1 MLEQLK
7 KEVYEANMELPK
19 RGLITYTWG
28 NVSGIDRES
37 GLFVI
42 KPSGVDYDKLSPE
55 DMVVMDLDGNRVE
68 GDLNP
73 SSDTPTHIELYKAF
87 KDLGGIVHTHSPW
100 ATSWA
105 QAGRSIPC
113 YGTTHADYFYG
124 EIPCARSLTK
134 EEIEEAYEKNTGLVI
149 IETFKD
155 KNPVYVPGVLCTNHG
170 PFTWGAD
177 AAEAVHNAVV
187 LEEVAK
193 MAYRCEHL
201 NPEAKPA
208 PQYLQDKHFFKR
220 QNGVCLFELQNDEI
234 KVITSNLGCH
244 ILSVFTKDRDGN
256 YGDVVLG
263 YQDVEDCHKDDKFL
277 GCIIGRV
284 ANRIANGEFQL
295 NGKTYKLAVNSGP
308 NTLHGGI
315 NGFNQKIF
323 NYEILEDGIRFIYLS
338 PDMEEG
344 FPGSLCLKI
353 VYRLS
358 GNELKMEYEAM
369 TDQDTLIN
377 IANHS
382 YFNLSAKDS
391 KIYDHQL
398 MIKSDQIACA
408 DENGLPTGE
417 FLDVENTPFDF
428 KSFHE
433 IGERIHDDDEQLRFV
448 GGYDHCFML
457 KDEKNQAVLYDK
469 ESGRKL
475 TITTTLPCMQ
485 LYAGNFLAGGSDG
498 KFGKPYENR
507 DGVALEPQFLPN
519 SMNIEKKPR
528 VILRKGEEY
537 EAVTTYR
544 FETE

>member
-1 MLEQLK
+1 MMKVRMIEQ
-7 KEVYEANMELPK
+7 
-19 RGLITYTWG
+19 R
-28 NVSGIDRES
+28 D
-37 GLFVI
+37 
-42 KPSGVDYDKLSPE
+42 
-55 DMVVMDLDGNRVE
+55 
-68 GDLNP
+68 
-73 SSDTPTHIELYKAF
+73 
-87 KDLGGIVHTHSPW
+87 
-100 ATSWA
+100 
-105 QAGRSIPC
+105 
-113 YGTTHADYFYG
+113 
-124 EIPCARSLTK
+124 
-134 EEIEEAYEKNTGLVI
+134 
-149 IETFKD
+149 
-155 KNPVYVPGVLCTNHG
+155 
-170 PFTWGAD
+170 
-177 AAEAVHNAVV
+177 
-187 LEEVAK
+187 
-193 MAYRCEHL
+193 
-201 NPEAKPA
+201 
-208 PQYLQDKHFFKR
+208 
-220 QNGVCLFELQNDEI
+220 NGVCLFELKNDEI
-234 KVITSNLGCH
+234 RVITSNLGCH
-244 ILSVFTKDRDGN
+244 ILSVFTKDREGN
-256 YGDVVLG
+256 FGDVVLG
-263 YQDVEDCHKDDKFL
+263 FENVEDCWHGD
-277 GCIIGRV
+277 GSYMGAIAGRV
-284 ANRIANGEFQL
+284 ANRIGDAKFEL
-295 NGKTYKLAVNSGP
+295 NGKTYELAANNGKNS
-308 NTLHGGI
+308 LHGGI
-315 NGFNQKIF
+315 KGFNQKIF
-323 NYEILEDGIRFIYLS
+323 KYELLEDGIRFIYLS

-344 FPGSLCLKI
+344 FPGSLYLKI

-369 TDQDTLIN
+369 SDQDTLIN

-382 YFNLSAKDS
+382 FFNLSAKDS

-408 DENGLPTGE
+408 DENGLPTGK

-457 KDEKNQAVLYDK
+457 KDEKDQAVLYDK

>member
-1 MLEQLK
+1 MMK
-7 KEVYEANMELPK
+7 VKM
-19 RGLITYTWG
+19 
-28 NVSGIDRES
+28 
-37 GLFVI
+37 
-42 KPSGVDYDKLSPE
+42 
-55 DMVVMDLDGNRVE
+55 
-68 GDLNP
+68 
-73 SSDTPTHIELYKAF
+73 IE
-87 KDLGGIVHTHSPW
+87 
-100 ATSWA
+100 
-105 QAGRSIPC
+105 
-113 YGTTHADYFYG
+113 
-124 EIPCARSLTK
+124 
-134 EEIEEAYEKNTGLVI
+134 
-149 IETFKD
+149 
-155 KNPVYVPGVLCTNHG
+155 
-170 PFTWGAD
+170 
-177 AAEAVHNAVV
+177 
-187 LEEVAK
+187 
-193 MAYRCEHL
+193 
-201 NPEAKPA
+201 
-208 PQYLQDKHFFKR
+208 KR

-308 NTLHGGI
+308 NTIHGGI

-344 FPGSLCLKI
+344 FPGSLYLKI

-369 TDQDTLIN
+369 SDQDTLIN

-382 YFNLSAKDS
+382 FFNLSAKDS

-408 DENGLPTGE
+408 DENGLPTGK

-448 GGYDHCFML
+448 GGYDHSFML
-457 KDEKNQAVLYDK
+457 KDENDQAVLYDK
-469 ESGRKL
+469 ESRRKI
-475 TITTTLPCMQ
+475 TITTTLQSMQ
-485 LYAGNFLAGGSDG
+485 L
-498 KFGKPYENR
+498 
-507 DGVALEPQFLPN
+507 
-519 SMNIEKKPR
+519 
-528 VILRKGEEY
+528 
-537 EAVTTYR
+537 
-544 FETE
+544 

>member
-1 MLEQLK
+1 MMK
-7 KEVYEANMELPK
+7 VKM
-19 RGLITYTWG
+19 
-28 NVSGIDRES
+28 
-37 GLFVI
+37 
-42 KPSGVDYDKLSPE
+42 
-55 DMVVMDLDGNRVE
+55 
-68 GDLNP
+68 
-73 SSDTPTHIELYKAF
+73 IE
-87 KDLGGIVHTHSPW
+87 
-100 ATSWA
+100 
-105 QAGRSIPC
+105 
-113 YGTTHADYFYG
+113 
-124 EIPCARSLTK
+124 
-134 EEIEEAYEKNTGLVI
+134 
-149 IETFKD
+149 
-155 KNPVYVPGVLCTNHG
+155 
-170 PFTWGAD
+170 
-177 AAEAVHNAVV
+177 
-187 LEEVAK
+187 
-193 MAYRCEHL
+193 
-201 NPEAKPA
+201 
-208 PQYLQDKHFFKR
+208 KR

-323 NYEILEDGIRFIYLS
+323 NYEILEDGVRFIYLS

-369 TDQDTLIN
+369 SDQDTLIN

-382 YFNLSAKDS
+382 FFNLSAKDS

-398 MIKSDQIACA
+398 MIKSDQIAYA

-457 KDEKNQAVLYDK
+457 KDEKDQAVLYDK

>member
-1 MLEQLK
+1 MMK
-7 KEVYEANMELPK
+7 VKM
-19 RGLITYTWG
+19 
-28 NVSGIDRES
+28 
-37 GLFVI
+37 
-42 KPSGVDYDKLSPE
+42 
-55 DMVVMDLDGNRVE
+55 
-68 GDLNP
+68 
-73 SSDTPTHIELYKAF
+73 IE
-87 KDLGGIVHTHSPW
+87 
-100 ATSWA
+100 
-105 QAGRSIPC
+105 
-113 YGTTHADYFYG
+113 
-124 EIPCARSLTK
+124 
-134 EEIEEAYEKNTGLVI
+134 
-149 IETFKD
+149 
-155 KNPVYVPGVLCTNHG
+155 
-170 PFTWGAD
+170 
-177 AAEAVHNAVV
+177 
-187 LEEVAK
+187 
-193 MAYRCEHL
+193 
-201 NPEAKPA
+201 
-208 PQYLQDKHFFKR
+208 KR

-344 FPGSLCLKI
+344 FPGNLYLKI

-369 TDQDTLIN
+369 SDQDTLIN

-398 MIKSDQIACA
+398 MIKSDQIAYA

-457 KDEKNQAVLYDK
+457 KDEKDQAVLYDL
-469 ESGRKL
+469 SL
-475 TITTTLPCMQ
+475 IH
-485 LYAGNFLAGGSDG
+485 
-498 KFGKPYENR
+498 
-507 DGVALEPQFLPN
+507 
-519 SMNIEKKPR
+519 I
-528 VILRKGEEY
+528 
-537 EAVTTYR
+537 
-544 FETE
+544 

>member
-1 MLEQLK
+1 MMKVRMIEQ
-7 KEVYEANMELPK
+7 
-19 RGLITYTWG
+19 R
-28 NVSGIDRES
+28 D
-37 GLFVI
+37 
-42 KPSGVDYDKLSPE
+42 
-55 DMVVMDLDGNRVE
+55 
-68 GDLNP
+68 
-73 SSDTPTHIELYKAF
+73 
-87 KDLGGIVHTHSPW
+87 
-100 ATSWA
+100 
-105 QAGRSIPC
+105 
-113 YGTTHADYFYG
+113 
-124 EIPCARSLTK
+124 
-134 EEIEEAYEKNTGLVI
+134 
-149 IETFKD
+149 
-155 KNPVYVPGVLCTNHG
+155 
-170 PFTWGAD
+170 
-177 AAEAVHNAVV
+177 
-187 LEEVAK
+187 
-193 MAYRCEHL
+193 
-201 NPEAKPA
+201 
-208 PQYLQDKHFFKR
+208 
-220 QNGVCLFELQNDEI
+220 NGVCLFELKNDEI

-244 ILSVFTKDRDGN
+244 VLSVFTKDREGN
-256 YGDVVLG
+256 FGDVVLG
-263 YQDVEDCHKDDKFL
+263 FENVEDCWHGD
-277 GCIIGRV
+277 GSYMGAIAGRV
-284 ANRIANGEFQL
+284 ANRIGDAKFEL
-295 NGKTYKLAVNSGP
+295 NGKTYELAANNGKNS
-308 NTLHGGI
+308 LHGGI
-315 NGFNQKIF
+315 KGFNQKIF
-323 NYEILEDGIRFIYLS
+323 KYELLEDGIRFIYLS

-344 FPGSLCLKI
+344 FPGSLYLKI

-369 TDQDTLIN
+369 SDQDTLIN

-382 YFNLSAKDS
+382 FFNLSAKDS

-408 DENGLPTGE
+408 DENGLPTGK

-457 KDEKNQAVLYDK
+457 KDEKDHAVLYDK

-475 TITTTLPCMQ
+475 TITTTLPCKQ

>member
-1 MLEQLK
+1 MKVRMIEQ
-7 KEVYEANMELPK
+7 
-19 RGLITYTWG
+19 R
-28 NVSGIDRES
+28 D
-37 GLFVI
+37 
-42 KPSGVDYDKLSPE
+42 
-55 DMVVMDLDGNRVE
+55 
-68 GDLNP
+68 
-73 SSDTPTHIELYKAF
+73 
-87 KDLGGIVHTHSPW
+87 
-100 ATSWA
+100 
-105 QAGRSIPC
+105 
-113 YGTTHADYFYG
+113 
-124 EIPCARSLTK
+124 
-134 EEIEEAYEKNTGLVI
+134 
-149 IETFKD
+149 
-155 KNPVYVPGVLCTNHG
+155 
-170 PFTWGAD
+170 
-177 AAEAVHNAVV
+177 
-187 LEEVAK
+187 
-193 MAYRCEHL
+193 
-201 NPEAKPA
+201 
-208 PQYLQDKHFFKR
+208 
-220 QNGVCLFELQNDEI
+220 NGVCLFELKNDEI

-244 ILSVFTKDRDGN
+244 VLSVFTKDREGN
-256 YGDVVLG
+256 FGDVVLG
-263 YQDVEDCHKDDKFL
+263 FENVEDCWHGD
-277 GCIIGRV
+277 GSYMGAIAGRV
-284 ANRIANGEFQL
+284 ANRIGDAKFEL
-295 NGKTYKLAVNSGP
+295 NGKTYELAANNGKNS
-308 NTLHGGI
+308 LHGGI
-315 NGFNQKIF
+315 KGFNQKIF
-323 NYEILEDGIRFIYLS
+323 KYELLEDGIRFIHLS

-344 FPGSLCLKI
+344 FPGSLYLKI

-369 TDQDTLIN
+369 SDQDTLIN

-433 IGERIHDDDEQLRFV
+433 IGERIHDDDEQLKFV

-457 KDEKNQAVLYDK
+457 KDEKDQAVLYDK

-528 VILRKGEEY
+528 VILRKDEEY

>member
-1 MLEQLK
+1 MKVRMIEQ
-7 KEVYEANMELPK
+7 
-19 RGLITYTWG
+19 R
-28 NVSGIDRES
+28 D
-37 GLFVI
+37 
-42 KPSGVDYDKLSPE
+42 
-55 DMVVMDLDGNRVE
+55 
-68 GDLNP
+68 
-73 SSDTPTHIELYKAF
+73 
-87 KDLGGIVHTHSPW
+87 
-100 ATSWA
+100 
-105 QAGRSIPC
+105 
-113 YGTTHADYFYG
+113 
-124 EIPCARSLTK
+124 
-134 EEIEEAYEKNTGLVI
+134 
-149 IETFKD
+149 
-155 KNPVYVPGVLCTNHG
+155 
-170 PFTWGAD
+170 
-177 AAEAVHNAVV
+177 
-187 LEEVAK
+187 
-193 MAYRCEHL
+193 
-201 NPEAKPA
+201 
-208 PQYLQDKHFFKR
+208 
-220 QNGVCLFELQNDEI
+220 NGVCLFELKNDEI

-244 ILSVFTKDRDGN
+244 VLSVFTKDREGN
-256 YGDVVLG
+256 FGDVVLG
-263 YQDVEDCHKDDKFL
+263 FENVEDCWHGD
-277 GCIIGRV
+277 GSYMGAIVGRV
-284 ANRIANGEFQL
+284 ANRIGDAKFEL
-295 NGKTYKLAVNSGP
+295 NGKTYELAANNGKNS
-308 NTLHGGI
+308 LHGGI
-315 NGFNQKIF
+315 KGFNQKIF
-323 NYEILEDGIRFIYLS
+323 KYELLEDGIRFIYLS

-344 FPGSLCLKI
+344 FPGSLYLKI

-369 TDQDTLIN
+369 SDQDTLIN

-382 YFNLSAKDS
+382 FFNLSAKDS

-408 DENGLPTGE
+408 DENGLPTGK

-433 IGERIHDDDEQLRFV
+433 IGERIHDDDEQLKFV

-457 KDEKNQAVLYDK
+457 KDEKDHAVLYDK

>member
-1 MLEQLK
+1 
-7 KEVYEANMELPK
+7 
-19 RGLITYTWG
+19 
-28 NVSGIDRES
+28 
-37 GLFVI
+37 
-42 KPSGVDYDKLSPE
+42 
-55 DMVVMDLDGNRVE
+55 
-68 GDLNP
+68 
-73 SSDTPTHIELYKAF
+73 
-87 KDLGGIVHTHSPW
+87 
-100 ATSWA
+100 
-105 QAGRSIPC
+105 
-113 YGTTHADYFYG
+113 
-124 EIPCARSLTK
+124 
-134 EEIEEAYEKNTGLVI
+134 
-149 IETFKD
+149 
-155 KNPVYVPGVLCTNHG
+155 
-170 PFTWGAD
+170 
-177 AAEAVHNAVV
+177 
-187 LEEVAK
+187 
-193 MAYRCEHL
+193 
-201 NPEAKPA
+201 
-208 PQYLQDKHFFKR
+208 
-220 QNGVCLFELQNDEI
+220 
-234 KVITSNLGCH
+234 
-244 ILSVFTKDRDGN
+244 
-256 YGDVVLG
+256 
-263 YQDVEDCHKDDKFL
+263 
-277 GCIIGRV
+277 
-284 ANRIANGEFQL
+284 
-295 NGKTYKLAVNSGP
+295 
-308 NTLHGGI
+308 
-315 NGFNQKIF
+315 
-323 NYEILEDGIRFIYLS
+323 
-338 PDMEEG
+338 
-344 FPGSLCLKI
+344 
-353 VYRLS
+353 
-358 GNELKMEYEAM
+358 MEYEAM

-398 MIKSDQIACA
+398 MIKSDQIAYA

-457 KDEKNQAVLYDK
+457 KDEKDQAVLYDK